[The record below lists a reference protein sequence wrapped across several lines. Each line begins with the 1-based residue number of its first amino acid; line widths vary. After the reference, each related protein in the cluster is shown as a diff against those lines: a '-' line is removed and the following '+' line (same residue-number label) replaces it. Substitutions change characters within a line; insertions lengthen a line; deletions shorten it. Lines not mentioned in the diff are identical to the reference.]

1 MAEEDSYNLSSSSSQ
16 DEISLFLRQILLC
29 SSSSSNPNMPPSS
42 NSPLHSTAG
51 AFLSAPPHP
60 LPAANVSSSSLGISE
75 NEADEYDCE
84 SVECIEA
91 LGEEVRTKSV
101 PSSWSSSKRTRAAEV
116 LNLSEK
122 RRRSRINEKMKALQN
137 LIPNSNKTD
146 KAFMLDEA
154 IDYLKQLQLQVQQSH
169 TWVCNFSPLKMICI
183 HEANT

>member
-1 MAEEDSYNLSSSSSQ
+1 
-16 DEISLFLRQILLC
+16 
-29 SSSSSNPNMPPSS
+29 MPPSS

-60 LPAANVSSSSLGISE
+60 LLAANVSSSSLGISE

-84 SVECIEA
+84 SEEGIEA

-101 PSSWSSSKRTRAAEV
+101 PSSRSSSKRTRAAEV
-116 LNLSEK
+116 LNLSGK
-122 RRRSRINEKMKALQN
+122 RRRSRINENMKALQN

-154 IDYLKQLQLQVQQSH
+154 IDYLKQLQLQVQMLSLRNGLSLH
-169 TWVCNFSPLKMICI
+169 PICLKFLYKFDGKYLKDVLERNIRI
-183 HEANT
+183 